1 MQYNVKHWWQ
11 RNQGRRHISKE
22 IVVMKSLN
30 LSRKEENFMVA
41 VVNTEVTKSYLTAQ
55 DVMEITGC
63 SKRKAYYIIA
73 SLNKELEQHGAFYLT
88 GKVNKAY
95 FMKRWN
101 GVIQ

>member
-1 MQYNVKHWWQ
+1 MLAVAD
-11 RNQGRRHISKE
+11 KE
-22 IVVMKSLN
+22 I
-30 LSRKEENFMVA
+30 
-41 VVNTEVTKSYLTAQ
+41 TKSYLTAQ

-73 SLNKELEQHGAFYLT
+73 SLNKELEQRGAFYLT

-101 GVIQ
+101 GQMQ

>member
-1 MQYNVKHWWQ
+1 MPK
-11 RNQGRRHISKE
+11 STA
-22 IVVMKSLN
+22 VMSIAKPV
-30 LSRKEENFMVA
+30 RKEMNNMDAVA
-41 VVNTEVTKSYLTAQ
+41 NTEVTKSYLSAD

-73 SLNKELEQHGAFYLT
+73 SLNKELEQRGAFYLT

-101 GVIQ
+101 GTMQ

>member
-1 MQYNVKHWWQ
+1 MPK
-11 RNQGRRHISKE
+11 STA
-22 IVVMKSLN
+22 VMETVTFSG
-30 LSRKEENFMVA
+30 KEESSMVTVA
-41 VVNTEVTKSYLTAQ
+41 NTEVTKSYLSAQ

-73 SLNKELEQHGAFYLT
+73 SLNKELAQRGAFYLT

-101 GVIQ
+101 GNMQ

>member
-1 MQYNVKHWWQ
+1 MPKSTAIMSTAKPV
-11 RNQGRRHISKE
+11 RNSR
-22 IVVMKSLN
+22 
-30 LSRKEENFMVA
+30 RKEMNTMGT
-41 VVNTEVTKSYLTAQ
+41 VVSAEVTKSYLSAD

-73 SLNKELEQHGAFYLT
+73 SLNKELEQRGAFYLT

-101 GVIQ
+101 GTMQ

>member
-1 MQYNVKHWWQ
+1 MPKSTAVMEKVKY
-11 RNQGRRHISKE
+11 
-22 IVVMKSLN
+22 
-30 LSRKEENFMVA
+30 SREEECSMVA
-41 VVNTEVTKSYLTAQ
+41 VANTEVTKSYLSVE

-73 SLNKELEQHGAFYLT
+73 SLNKELEQRGAFYLT

-101 GVIQ
+101 GIM